1 VKNNE
6 TKKSE
11 NELRPFALEF
21 LETMSDDEQIA
32 TTGGKHHHKYYTMMA
47 SFPDP
52 KHPGKV
58 VGDF

>member
-6 TKKSE
+6 SKKSE

-21 LETMSDDEQIA
+21 LETMSEEQQID
-32 TTGGKHHHKYYTMMA
+32 TNGGRHHKYHTMMA
-47 SFPDP
+47 SYPDP

-58 VGDF
+58 IGDF